1 MSLPLLA
8 LRASEVSAPFPENRI
23 TIVLNFDPR
32 RYGGLSFN
40 GHSVLMRVSPSMS
53 SMPSTTRLVAERLAE
68 WVSAGL
74 VDKAGAGSPL
84 PDGERSWSVTWK
96 DFSSSVALTTCRN
109 VNSPGGVESVPY
121 TLVDFRQTLL
131 DSNGKQMTKFEFAL
145 ESEPKLLEWSQHQG
159 PRALHRGAR
168 GRARGKEE
176 GERPNWQRHW
186 KR

>member
-8 LRASEVSAPFPENRI
+8 LRAQEVSAPFPKNRI
-23 TIVLNFDPR
+23 TIVLNFDP
-32 RYGGLSFN
+32 GGLSFN
-40 GHSVLMRVSPSMS
+40 GPSVLMWVSPSMS
-53 SMPSTTRLVAERLAE
+53 NMPPTTRLVAERLAE

-109 VNSPGGVESVPY
+109 VNSPGGVASVPY

-145 ESEPKLLEWSQHQG
+145 ESEPNLLEWSQHQG
-159 PRALHRGAR
+159 P
-168 GRARGKEE
+168 
-176 GERPNWQRHW
+176 QRHW